1 MSEPSALALKISEAI
16 QRRWHL
22 SGYPTPESVSVMAED
37 IARAGVA
44 DLEATLAQ
52 QRKTIDMY
60 RALAMPDG
68 TKWGEVLD
76 ERDALRAERDVLRI
90 KLRDMADARWH
101 RMDAE
106 DAKTGGRSLGEVCDS
121 ERALRDRLAAVEALH
136 VPRQPHAVM
145 CAECD
150 VLWPC
155 PTVRAARGETE
166 EGA

>member
-22 SGYPTPESVSVMAED
+22 SGYPTPESISVMAED

-76 ERDALRAERDVLRI
+76 ERDALRAE
-90 KLRDMADARWH
+90 
-101 RMDAE
+101 
-106 DAKTGGRSLGEVCDS
+106 LGEIKDAHNAIMD
-121 ERALRDRLAAVEALH
+121 ERCAPDEHHCTCVPALRVQAETFVARLAAVEALH